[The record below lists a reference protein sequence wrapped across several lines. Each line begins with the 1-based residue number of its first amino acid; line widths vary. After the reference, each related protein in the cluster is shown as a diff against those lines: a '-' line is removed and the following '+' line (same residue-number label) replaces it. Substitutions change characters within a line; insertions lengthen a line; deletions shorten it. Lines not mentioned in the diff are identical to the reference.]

1 MEALTYFKQLHQSS
15 IKKGNIRL
23 KMKNVGFTAEEHHLV
38 EQNSCYFR
46 NQKDKND
53 YKNTQIIRMGNGK
66 FIVKRK

>member
-38 EQNSCYFR
+38 TR
-46 NQKDKND
+46 
-53 YKNTQIIRMGNGK
+53 
-66 FIVKRK
+66 KRK